1 MLVFNGLAIFYTS
14 LFITEERRSGIY
26 KQIIMRGY
34 PLWRIALA
42 KFMLLSGIFLVLFF
56 LCFILS
62 WLAGQLWM
70 PKVSYAYTFFSH
82 LPIQGWSAWAYTFGY
97 YALAYLSMLGML
109 AFMAWVSV
117 IARNK
122 VMTAGIGIGFV
133 LLNMMYTQ
141 IITVLYQLEILKVD
155 ALLYASI
162 VQVQFTG
169 IASILGGLKGMGAD
183 IMVVILLYL
192 VVFIS
197 LTLWHERKVDYT
209 D

>member
-70 PKVSYAYTFFSH
+70 PKVSYAYTFFSAIFRFKAGQLGRIH
-82 LPIQGWSAWAYTFGY
+82 LAI
-97 YALAYLSMLGML
+97 ML
-109 AFMAWVSV
+109 
-117 IARNK
+117 
-122 VMTAGIGIGFV
+122 
-133 LLNMMYTQ
+133 LLTS
-141 IITVLYQLEILKVD
+141 LCLECWHLW
-155 ALLYASI
+155 
-162 VQVQFTG
+162 
-169 IASILGGLKGMGAD
+169 LG
-183 IMVVILLYL
+183 
-192 VVFIS
+192 
-197 LTLWHERKVDYT
+197 
-209 D
+209 